1 MIFIK
6 LFYDN
11 FWDNSPS
18 FYLFVPKKKRGKDSF
33 KSCPKNGSTN
43 IISLNKSTAILY
55 AKIQLQQLEVF
66 NLECPEGVVSV
77 EPLSSVRCVEDNIF
91 KGFVAS

>member
-1 MIFIK
+1 MIFVK

-18 FYLFVPKKKRGKDSF
+18 FYLFVPKKKRGEKDSL

-55 AKIQLQQLEVF
+55 AKIQPSSAKYKYN
-66 NLECPEGVVSV
+66 NLKY
-77 EPLSSVRCVEDNIF
+77 LI
-91 KGFVAS
+91 